1 MFKIKTVMG
10 SNDFASLREAITR
23 RLKRYV
29 EKNGESF
36 SEKPN
41 LMIIDGGKGQLSSC
55 YEILQEFGLEKEI
68 QMISLAKRIEEVFFP
83 NNPLPV
89 LLKVASAELK
99 LIQRIRDEAHRFAI
113 TYHRNIRTSKQTRTT
128 LDEIPGVGPKQR
140 DALLSAF
147 GSSEEVAKADIDLLQ
162 TVPGINSTL
171 AAQIHKYF
179 EDNPIAYAPEE

>member
-1 MFKIKTVMG
+1 
-10 SNDFASLREAITR
+10 
-23 RLKRYV
+23 
-29 EKNGESF
+29 
-36 SEKPN
+36 
-41 LMIIDGGKGQLSSC
+41 
-55 YEILQEFGLEKEI
+55 
-68 QMISLAKRIEEVFFP
+68 MISLAKRIEEVFFP
-83 NNPLPV
+83 NNPQPV

-128 LDEIPGVGPKQR
+128 LDEIPGVGPKKR

-171 AAQIHKYF
+171 AVQIHKYF